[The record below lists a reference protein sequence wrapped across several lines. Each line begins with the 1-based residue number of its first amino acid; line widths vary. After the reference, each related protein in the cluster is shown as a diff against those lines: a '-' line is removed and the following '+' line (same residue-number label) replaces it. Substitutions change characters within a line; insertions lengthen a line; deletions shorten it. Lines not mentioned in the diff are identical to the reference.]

1 MNQHV
6 TKLAFLID
14 TPSIPVH
21 VCWSKGLCGCFMGT
35 WCYLVYWPW
44 KIGSVLAR
52 GMRQGGES
60 KWVGTKVC
68 GSYCA
73 EWAISHICMK
83 KALHTICY
91 PLNQNKMHSLS
102 PLLVPGSESRPNS
115 HSSGSTSWSG
125 LEISSLS
132 RVPFVVIERVSS
144 EFLTS
149 SLTYSSDSVWRNC
162 HYSSV
167 R

>member
-1 MNQHV
+1 MYVGVKDYVVVLWALDVIWCTDLEKQ
-6 TKLAFLID
+6 FLCYSTSDEIGRGIQV
-14 TPSIPVH
+14 S
-21 VCWSKGLCGCFMGT
+21 WSK
-35 WCYLVYWPW
+35 
-44 KIGSVLAR
+44 S
-52 GMRQGGES
+52 MRQLLC
-60 KWVGTKVC
+60 WVGHF
-68 GSYCA
+68 
-73 EWAISHICMK
+73 SHFMK

-132 RVPFVVIERVSS
+132 RAPFVVIERVSS